1 MYATDFRPPSA
12 IDEPFTFIIAGGE
25 KDEKVT
31 LTWSGVNEV
40 PAGYKVV
47 LLDVKKGKVIDM
59 KKVSTCSYKVDKK
72 QAMEFQILLIDSASS
87 NLAGDGYTNFLEDE
101 LDDESM
107 EDLDLY

>member
-1 MYATDFRPPSA
+1 MGVINSA
-12 IDEPFTFIIAGGE
+12 VDESFTFIVAGGE
-25 KDEKVT
+25 KGEKVT

-59 KKVSTCSYKVDKK
+59 KKVSTYSYKVDKK
-72 QAMEFQILLIDSASS
+72 RAMEFQISFINNASS
-87 NLAGDGYTNFLEDE
+87 SLVDDGSTNFLEDE